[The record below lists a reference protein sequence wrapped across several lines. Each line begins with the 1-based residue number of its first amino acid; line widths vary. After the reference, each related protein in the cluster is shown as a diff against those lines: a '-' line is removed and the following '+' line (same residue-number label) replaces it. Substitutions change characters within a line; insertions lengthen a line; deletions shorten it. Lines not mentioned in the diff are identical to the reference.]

1 MGRARGHYV
10 TKTWTGQPG
19 AQTTAERRGAKY
31 RAFVPDP
38 IAELNLLLPGEVAS
52 ALETASTT
60 VRELNAAPLKLV
72 SLEAIARH
80 LLREESL
87 ASSRIEGLALGH
99 RRIALADYDL
109 EQADDHKA
117 ADIVGNI
124 RAMTHAVDLG
134 ADAKA
139 VTPED
144 VLAVHRTMLRFGED
158 EPIAG
163 KWREKQGWVGGQV
176 PTHAA
181 YVPPPHGEVP
191 RLMTDLC
198 DFMNRTDMPAIAQA
212 AIAHAQFENIHPFI
226 DGNGRV
232 GRCLIHTILRRRD
245 LTPNYVPPVSV
256 ILAARRNHYFAGLED
271 FRGDG
276 LYRWLDFFADATD
289 TAAREAEGLAA
300 TIDDL
305 QQRWL
310 ERFPRPPRADSAVRR
325 VIAVLPAH
333 PVLDVR
339 VVMNRLDVSERAA
352 GAALAELEDVGVL
365 KQVTKRIRGRVW
377 ECPDLFEVIREF
389 EAALRAA

>member
-1 MGRARGHYV
+1 
-10 TKTWTGQPG
+10 
-19 AQTTAERRGAKY
+19 
-31 RAFVPDP
+31 VPDP
-38 IAELNLLLPGEVAS
+38 IADLDLLLPGEVAG
-52 ALETASTT
+52 ALETASAT
-60 VRELNAAPLKLV
+60 VHELNVSPLKLV
-72 SLEAIARH
+72 SLEAVARH

-124 RAMTHAVDLG
+124 RAMTQAVELG
-134 ADAKA
+134 AGARA
-139 VTPED
+139 FTPDD
-144 VLAVHRTMLRFGED
+144 VLAVHRTVLRFGED

-181 YVPPPHGEVP
+181 YVPPPHEEVP
-191 RLMTDLC
+191 RLMEDLC
-198 DFMNRTDMPAIAQA
+198 EFINRTNMPATAQA

-232 GRCLIHTILRRRD
+232 GRCLIPTVLRRRG

-289 TAAREAEGLAA
+289 TAAREAAGLAA
-300 TIDDL
+300 TMDDL
-305 QQRWL
+305 QGRWL

-325 VIAVLPAH
+325 VVAVLPAH

-339 VVMNRLDVSERAA
+339 VVMNRLGISERAA
-352 GAALAELEDVGVL
+352 G
-365 KQVTKRIRGRVW
+365 W
-377 ECPDLFEVIREF
+377 P
-389 EAALRAA
+389 

>member
-1 MGRARGHYV
+1 MGRARGRYV

-38 IAELNLLLPGEVAS
+38 IANFELLLPGEIAG
-52 ALETASTT
+52 ALETASAT

-72 SLEAIARH
+72 SLEAVARH

-109 EQADDHKA
+109 ARTDDQKA

-124 RAMTHAVDLG
+124 RAMTQAVELG
-134 ADAKA
+134 ADAKTI
-139 VTPED
+139 TPED
-144 VLAVHRTMLRFGED
+144 VLAVHRTMLRFGEHK
-158 EPIAG
+158 PIAG
-163 KWREKQGWVGGQV
+163 KWREKQGWVGGQA

-191 RLMTDLC
+191 GLMEDLC
-198 DFMNRTDMPAIAQA
+198 TFMNRTDMPALAQA

-232 GRCLIHTILRRRD
+232 GRCLIQTVLRRRD
-245 LTPNYVPPVSV
+245 LTPTYVPPVSV
-256 ILAARRNHYFAGLED
+256 ILAARRDHYFAGLED

-289 TAAREAEGLAA
+289 TAAREAERLAA
-300 TIDDL
+300 IMDDL
-305 QQRWL
+305 QERWL
-310 ERFPRPPRADSAVRR
+310 GRFSRPPRADSAVRR

-339 VVMNRLDVSERAA
+339 VVMNRLGTSERAS
-352 GAALAELEDVGVL
+352 GAALAELEELGIL

-377 ECPDLFEVIREF
+377 ECPDLFEVNREF
-389 EAALRAA
+389 EAALGDV